1 VPDTNDQNAA
11 RRQWLTT
18 SRSSEAGM
26 DIEDRVKLDATAAK
40 EKRERQK
47 QTRMM
52 RDWNARVPTAD
63 DSTRWSPAR

>member
-52 RDWNARVPTAD
+52 RDWNARVPIAD

>member
-1 VPDTNDQNAA
+1 MPDTNDQNAA

-63 DSTRWSPAR
+63 DSTCWSPAR